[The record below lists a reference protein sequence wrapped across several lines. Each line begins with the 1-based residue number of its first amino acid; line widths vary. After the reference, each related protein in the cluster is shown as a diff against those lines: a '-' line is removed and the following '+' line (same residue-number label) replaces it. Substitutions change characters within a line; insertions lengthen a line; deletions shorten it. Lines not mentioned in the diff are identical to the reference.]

1 MTLQSGV
8 CSKTSN
14 MTFKLNVFTVRVIG
28 GLAIVLII
36 QTDATAISFLEG
48 TVMDIYM
55 KINSTST

>member
-1 MTLQSGV
+1 
-8 CSKTSN
+8 